1 MGFTATKTVLKYRSK
16 KNRLVSKT
24 FKTFKAAFD
33 YAAGHG
39 MSEFEIDRV
48 RYFNI

>member
-1 MGFTATKTVLKYRSK
+1 MGFTATKTILKYRSK
-16 KNRLVSKT
+16 RNRLISKT

-33 YAAGHG
+33 YATDHG
-39 MSEFEIDRV
+39 ISEFEIDRV